1 MNALKGLG
9 YLLVIVVLVGLSFLF
24 TVREGQEA
32 ILLRLGKITLD
43 RAGNTN
49 VINPGLHTKLPLI
62 THVRKFDVRL
72 QTLDI
77 KSSRIV
83 TEEKKDVI
91 VDYYVKWRIDDV
103 PVFYTRTGG
112 DYSRAELLLE
122 QQING
127 GLRAEFGRRTISE
140 VISED
145 RSSIMDKL
153 REAAESSAHKLGVH
167 VVDVRIKR
175 IDLPTEV
182 SKAVFDRMRA
192 ERERVATEHRAEGKA
207 KSEAIKG
214 KADAKAVVIVADARA
229 KANEIMGL
237 GDAKATKIYGDAY
250 GKDATFYGFYRS
262 LQAYGH
268 TFQDKNDILLLR
280 PDSQFFTY
288 FDSSGKPIKIAH
300 GNPHK
305 KHALSSRG

>member
-1 MNALKGLG
+1 MKALKGFG
-9 YLLVIVVLVGLSFLF
+9 YLFIVVMLIGLSFLF

-32 ILLRLGKITLD
+32 ILLRLGKITVD
-43 RAGNTN
+43 AAGNPN
-49 VINPGLHTKLPLI
+49 IMKAGLHTKLPFI

-83 TEEKKDVI
+83 TAEKKDVI
-91 VDYYVKWRIDDV
+91 VDYYVKWRIGNV

-112 DYSRAELLLE
+112 DYGRAELLLE

-127 GLRAEFGRRTISE
+127 GLRAEFGQRTISE

-153 REAAESSAHKLGVH
+153 RETAAVSANKLGVH

-214 KADAKAVVIVADARA
+214 QADAKAIVIVADARA

-237 GDAKATKIYGDAY
+237 GDAKATNIYASAY
-250 GKDATFYGFYRS
+250 GQDPTFYGFYRS
-262 LQAYGH
+262 LQAYNH

-288 FDSSGKPIKIAH
+288 FDNSRKLTTTGHA
-300 GNPHK
+300 GPHK
-305 KHALSSRG
+305 NH

>member
-1 MNALKGLG
+1 MKALKPLG
-9 YLLVIVVLVGLSFLF
+9 YIVVMVILVGLSFLF

-32 ILLRLGKITLD
+32 ILLRLGKITVD
-43 RAGNTN
+43 GAGEAKVMRAG
-49 VINPGLHTKLPLI
+49 LHAKLPLI
-62 THVRKFDVRL
+62 TRVRKFDVRL

-77 KSSRIV
+77 QSSRIV
-83 TEEKKDVI
+83 TAEKKDVI
-91 VDYYVKWRIDDV
+91 VDYYVKWRIGSV

-112 DYSRAELLLE
+112 DYGRAELLLE

-145 RSSIMDKL
+145 RSSIMDQL
-153 REAAESSAHKLGVH
+153 RETAAASANKLGVH

-207 KSEAIKG
+207 TAEAIKG
-214 KADAKAVVIVADARA
+214 KADGKAIVIVANA
-229 KANEIMGL
+229 KAKATEIMGL
-237 GDAKATKIYGDAY
+237 GEAKAAKIYADAY
-250 GKDATFYGFYRS
+250 GKEPAFYAFYRS
-262 LQAYGH
+262 LQAYGG
-268 TFQDKNDILLLR
+268 TFQDKRDILLLR
-280 PDSQFFTY
+280 PDSQFFRY
-288 FDSSGKPIKIAH
+288 FDSSGEPTKVSH
-300 GNPHK
+300 GHS
-305 KHALSSRG
+305 H